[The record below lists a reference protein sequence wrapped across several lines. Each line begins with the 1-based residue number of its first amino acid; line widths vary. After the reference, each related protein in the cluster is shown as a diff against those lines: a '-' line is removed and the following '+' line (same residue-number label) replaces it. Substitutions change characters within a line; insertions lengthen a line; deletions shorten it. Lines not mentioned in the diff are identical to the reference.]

1 MFIKRILLYIYIFI
15 TFISLLL
22 FYILRCKY
30 NIKILDKF
38 LYIDYEKKNNNYYY
52 YLTTIIIFY
61 IYGILFGIK
70 NFHIMIFKIIIYD
83 CLLIYIYF
91 CNINIINIKD
101 KKFKLA
107 FKSLITTILISII
120 SYYLGTLISNQFYNK
135 FFYLDNKFN
144 VNLTFKKIKS

>member
-30 NIKILDKF
+30 NIKNLDKF
-38 LYIDYEKKNNNYYY
+38 LYIDYETKNNNNNYYY
-52 YLTTIIIFY
+52 LLNIIIFY

-70 NFHIMIFKIIIYD
+70 NFHIIIFKIIIYD

-91 CNINIINIKD
+91 CNIINIKD

-107 FKSLITTILISII
+107 LKSLITTILISII

-135 FFYLDNKFN
+135 FFNLDNKFN
-144 VNLTFKKIKS
+144 VNFTFKKIKS